1 MPKAR
6 SAVIKV
12 SVSEL
17 LGCLLG
23 ESYAPKE
30 IIEEN
35 RLIHH
40 RLGLD
45 GDQEYSVVLG
55 GLESYDGQ
63 KPMED
68 GFTLPQA
75 FKPLCLVFRPDAV
88 RDGMI
93 YELKVLRRYSD
104 RERLLLWGFLQLQL
118 ELYALG
124 LERGKLLL
132 YRLDDGVVEEMDVM
146 ANPLIAEEVLAF
158 YHDMLAARRRLLAR
172 LLDES
177 GIVKH

>member
-1 MPKAR
+1 MPRTR
-6 SAVIKV
+6 SPVIKI

-17 LGCLLG
+17 LGHLLG

-30 IIEEN
+30 IAEEN

-40 RLGLD
+40 KLGLTE
-45 GDQEYSVVLG
+45 DQEYSIVLG
-55 GLESYDGQ
+55 GLESYGDQ

-68 GFTLPQA
+68 KPIPPQA
-75 FKPLCLVFRPDAV
+75 SKPLCLVFRPDAV
-88 RDGMI
+88 RNGI
-93 YELKVLRRYSD
+93 VYELKVLRRYSD
-104 RERLLLWGFLQLQL
+104 KEKLLLWGFLQIQL

-132 YRLDDGVVEEMDVM
+132 YKLDDGVVEELDVE

-158 YHDMLAARRRLLAR
+158 YHDILAARSRLLER